1 MSLSAS
7 QSVPAGTLLAST
19 GITRRRAIFATVI
32 GSGLEWFDFSGYAF
46 FAAII
51 GKLFFPA
58 GNDTTSLLLALATFG
73 VGFIVRPFGGIVFGI
88 YADRVGRKKALSLAM
103 LVMAAGSAII
113 AFAPTFDSI
122 GIAAPCL
129 IVLARMLQGL
139 SAGGEMGGATAFLT
153 EHAPAGK
160 RAYYS
165 SWIQT
170 SVGFAVVIGSLVGTL
185 IVSTMSTESLTQWGW
200 RIPFVVG
207 MLVAPVGYYI
217 RLKIDET
224 PEFATETER
233 AQTPLRDVVRE
244 YPRQVA
250 SSLLMVV
257 LWTVCTY
264 VILFYVPTYATR
276 TLHMPQQQ
284 GFISG
289 IVSGAVLMV
298 MAPMFG
304 ALSDRI
310 GKPRVLR
317 VAAVAILVLT
327 YPLFSYLNNTP
338 TFATLLTFQVIFG
351 VLIAAYTGP
360 ILALFTEMFPSRVR
374 TTGLSLAYNG
384 AVTIFGGFASFIIT
398 WLMQLTGDPKS
409 AAYYIIFAAVVSL
422 FGAALMKPYA
432 NRG

>member
-1 MSLSAS
+1 MAGAPRASAT
-7 QSVPAGTLLAST
+7 V
-19 GITRRRAIFATVI
+19 TRRRAIFATVI

-58 GNDTTSLLLALATFG
+58 GSDTTSLLLALATFG
-73 VGFIVRPFGGIVFGI
+73 VGFVVRPIGGIVFGI

-103 LVMAAGSAII
+103 LIMAAGSAII
-113 AFAPTFDSI
+113 AFAPTYETI

-153 EHAPAGK
+153 EHAPADK
-160 RAYYS
+160 RAFYS

-185 IVSTMSTESLTQWGW
+185 IVSTMSPESLTSWGW

-224 PEFATETER
+224 PEFAHEAER
-233 AQTPLRDVVRE
+233 AETPLRDVIRE
-244 YPRQVA
+244 YPRQVV

-276 TLHMPQQQ
+276 SLHMPQQE

-298 MAPMFG
+298 MAPIFG
-304 ALSDRI
+304 TLSDRI
-310 GKPRVLR
+310 GKARVLR
-317 VAAVAILVLT
+317 TAAVAILVLT
-327 YPLFSYLNNTP
+327 YPLFSYLNNAP

-398 WLMQLTGDPKS
+398 WLMQLTGDAKS

-422 FGAALMKPYA
+422 FGAMLMKPYSS
-432 NRG
+432 RG

>member
-1 MSLSAS
+1 MAVGTAS
-7 QSVPAGTLLAST
+7 NIST
-19 GITRRRAIFATVI
+19 GNASAKVSTATTRKRAIFATVI

-46 FAAII
+46 FAVII

-58 GNDTTSLLLALATFG
+58 GNEATSLLLALATFG
-73 VGFIVRPFGGIVFGI
+73 VGFVVRPFGGIVFGI
-88 YADRVGRKKALSLAM
+88 YADRAGRKKALSLAM
-103 LVMAAGSAII
+103 LIMAAGSAII
-113 AFAPTFDSI
+113 AFAPTYESI

-129 IVLARMLQGL
+129 IVVERMLQGL

-153 EHAPAGK
+153 EHAPADK
-160 RAYYS
+160 RAFYS

-185 IVSTMSTESLTQWGW
+185 IVSTMSEAALMSWGW

-224 PEFATETER
+224 PEFAVESER
-233 AQTPLRDVVRE
+233 AETPLRDVIRQ
-244 YPRQVA
+244 YPTQVL

-264 VILFYVPTYATR
+264 VILFYIPTYATR
-276 TLHMPQQQ
+276 SLHFPQQQ

-289 IVSGAVLMV
+289 IVSGSVLMV
-298 MAPMFG
+298 MAPVFG

-310 GKPRVLR
+310 GKRKVLLT
-317 VAAVAILVLT
+317 AAVVILVVT
-327 YPLFSYLNNTP
+327 YPLFSYLNSAP
-338 TFATLLTFQVIFG
+338 TFSTLLTFQVIFG
-351 VLIAAYTGP
+351 MLIAAYTGP
-360 ILALFTEMFPSRVR
+360 ILAIFTEMFPSRVR

-398 WLMQLTGDPKS
+398 WLMTMTGDPKS
-409 AAYYIIFAAVVSL
+409 AAYYIMFAAVVSL
-422 FGAALMKPYA
+422 LGAGLMK
-432 NRG
+432 NK

>member
-1 MSLSAS
+1 MATDVSKQLYVGEPPAR
-7 QSVPAGTLLAST
+7 SV
-19 GITRRRAIFATVI
+19 TRKKAILATVI

-58 GNDTTSLLLALATFG
+58 GNETTSLLLALATFG
-73 VGFIVRPFGGIVFGI
+73 VGFVMRPLGGIAFGI
-88 YADRVGRKKALSLAM
+88 YADKVGRKRALSLAM
-103 LVMAAGSAII
+103 LVMALGSAII
-113 AFAPTFDSI
+113 AFAPTYETI

-129 IVLARMLQGL
+129 IVIARMLQGL

-153 EHAPAGK
+153 EHAPANR
-160 RAYYS
+160 RAFYS

-170 SVGFAVVIGSLVGTL
+170 SVGFAVVIGSITGAVIT
-185 IVSTMSTESLTQWGW
+185 SSMSPESLTSWGW
-200 RIPFVVG
+200 RIPFVIG

-217 RLKIDET
+217 RLRIEET
-224 PEFATETER
+224 PEFASEKR
-233 AQTPLRDVVRE
+233 HASTPLRDVIRE
-244 YPRQVA
+244 YPRGVF

-264 VILFYVPTYATR
+264 VILFYIPTYVVKY
-276 TLHMPQQQ
+276 LHMPQRE

-289 IVSGAVLMV
+289 IVSGSVLMA

-304 ALSDRI
+304 ALSDRV
-310 GKPRVLR
+310 GKRPVIT
-317 VAAVAILVLT
+317 VAAVVILFAS
-327 YPLFSYLNNTP
+327 YPLFSHLIKSP
-338 TFATLLTFQVIFG
+338 TFGTLLTFQVIFG

-398 WLMQLTGDPKS
+398 WLAQATGDAES
-409 AAYYIIFAAVVSL
+409 ASYYIIFAAVVSL
-422 FGAALMKPYA
+422 LGTRLMKPYLS
-432 NRG
+432 

>member
-1 MSLSAS
+1 MAAGAS
-7 QSVPAGTLLAST
+7 NSYLVGNPPAHTV
-19 GITRRRAIFATVI
+19 TRRKAIFATVI

-58 GNDTTSLLLALATFG
+58 GNETTSLLLALATFG
-73 VGFIVRPFGGIVFGI
+73 VGFVMRPLGGIAFGI
-88 YADRVGRKKALSLAM
+88 YADKVGRKRALSLAM
-103 LVMAAGSAII
+103 LVMALGSAII
-113 AFAPTFDSI
+113 ALAPTYQSI

-129 IVLARMLQGL
+129 IVVARMLQGL

-153 EHAPAGK
+153 EHAPVNR
-160 RAYYS
+160 RAFYS

-170 SVGFAVVIGSLVGTL
+170 SVGFAVVIGSITGAVIT
-185 IVSTMSTESLTQWGW
+185 SSMSPESLTSWGW
-200 RIPFVVG
+200 RIPFIIG

-217 RLKIDET
+217 RLKIEET
-224 PEFATETER
+224 PEFASEKR
-233 AQTPLRDVVRE
+233 HASTPLRDVIRE
-244 YPRQVA
+244 YPRSVL

-264 VILFYVPTYATR
+264 VILFYIPTYVVKY
-276 TLHMPQQQ
+276 LHMPQRE

-298 MAPMFG
+298 MAPLFG
-304 ALSDRI
+304 ALSDRV
-310 GKPRVLR
+310 GKQRVLSI
-317 VAAVAILVLT
+317 AAVVILFAS
-327 YPLFSYLNNTP
+327 YPLFSHLIKSP
-338 TFATLLTFQVIFG
+338 TFGTLLTFQVVFG

-398 WLMQLTGDPKS
+398 WLTAATGDAES
-409 AAYYIIFAAVVSL
+409 ASYYIIFAAVVSL
-422 FGAALMKPYA
+422 LGTWLMKPYQS
-432 NRG
+432 

>member
-1 MSLSAS
+1 MATDVSKQLYVGELTAR
-7 QSVPAGTLLAST
+7 SV
-19 GITRRRAIFATVI
+19 TRKKAILATVI

-58 GNDTTSLLLALATFG
+58 GNETTSLLLALATFG
-73 VGFIVRPFGGIVFGI
+73 VGFVMRPLGGIAFGI
-88 YADRVGRKKALSLAM
+88 YADKVGRKRALSLAM
-103 LVMAAGSAII
+103 LVMALGSAII
-113 AFAPTFDSI
+113 AFAPTYETI

-129 IVLARMLQGL
+129 IVIARMLQGL

-153 EHAPAGK
+153 EHAPANR
-160 RAYYS
+160 RAFYS

-170 SVGFAVVIGSLVGTL
+170 SVGFAVVIGSITGAVIT
-185 IVSTMSTESLTQWGW
+185 SSMSPESLTSWGW
-200 RIPFVVG
+200 RIPFVIG

-217 RLKIDET
+217 RLRIEET
-224 PEFATETER
+224 PEFASEKR
-233 AQTPLRDVVRE
+233 HASTPLRDVIRE
-244 YPRQVA
+244 YPRGVF

-264 VILFYVPTYATR
+264 VILFYIPTYVVKY
-276 TLHMPQQQ
+276 LHMPQRE

-289 IVSGAVLMV
+289 IVSGSVLMAV
-298 MAPMFG
+298 APMFG
-304 ALSDRI
+304 ALSDRV
-310 GKPRVLR
+310 GKRPVIT
-317 VAAVAILVLT
+317 VAALLILFAS
-327 YPLFSYLNNTP
+327 YPLFSHLIASP
-338 TFATLLTFQVIFG
+338 TFGTLLTFQVIFG

-398 WLMQLTGDPKS
+398 WLAQATGDAES
-409 AAYYIIFAAVVSL
+409 ASYYIIFAAVLSL
-422 FGAALMKPYA
+422 LGTRLMKPYQS
-432 NRG
+432 

>member
-1 MSLSAS
+1 MDTGAS
-7 QSVPAGTLLAST
+7 NHFVVGEPPAPMT
-19 GITRRRAIFATVI
+19 TRRKAIFATVI

-58 GNDTTSLLLALATFG
+58 GNETTSLLLALATFG
-73 VGFIVRPFGGIVFGI
+73 VGFVMRPLGGIAFGI
-88 YADRVGRKKALSLAM
+88 YADKVGRKRALSLAM
-103 LVMAAGSAII
+103 LVMALGSAII
-113 AFAPTFDSI
+113 AFAPTYESI

-129 IVLARMLQGL
+129 IVVARMLQGL

-153 EHAPAGK
+153 EHAPANR
-160 RAYYS
+160 RAFYS

-170 SVGFAVVIGSLVGTL
+170 SVGFAVVIGSITGAVITSSL
-185 IVSTMSTESLTQWGW
+185 SPESLTAWGW
-200 RIPFVVG
+200 RVPFFIG

-217 RLKIDET
+217 RLKIEET
-224 PEFATETER
+224 PEFASEKR
-233 AQTPLRDVVRE
+233 HASTPLRDVIRE
-244 YPRQVA
+244 YPRGVL

-264 VILFYVPTYATR
+264 VILFYIPTYVVKY
-276 TLHMPQQQ
+276 LHMPQRE

-289 IVSGAVLMV
+289 IVSGAVLMA
-298 MAPMFG
+298 MAPVFG
-304 ALSDRI
+304 ALSDRV
-310 GKPRVLR
+310 GKQRVLTI
-317 VAAVAILVLT
+317 AAIVILIAS
-327 YPLFSYLNNTP
+327 YPLFSHLIKSP
-338 TFATLLTFQVIFG
+338 TFGTLLTFQIIFG

-398 WLMQLTGDPKS
+398 WLTQATGDAES
-409 AAYYIIFAAVVSL
+409 ASYYIIFAAVVSL
-422 FGAALMKPYA
+422 IGTRLTKPYQS
-432 NRG
+432 